1 MKYLILTFT
10 LLFSINSFADYKIT
24 FSNANISVPV
34 GSVYK
39 SYFNGF
45 ESPSH
50 PDFIMSNVDY
60 VSKTIIHGSEKNP
73 QEGES
78 FVKITATT
86 NTAQYGYIE
95 FIIPSNKSSFNV
107 SFYYIGQ
114 GGGSGGIPFSEF
126 FVYGVKNEDGSRINL
141 DSVSSSGNWLQ
152 YNRDL
157 SNTSIYKAY
166 GVMIKAGN
174 KYTDPAGE
182 LNSAID
188 ALEITFP

>member
-1 MKYLILTFT
+1 MKHLILVFT
-10 LLFSINSFADYKIT
+10 ILFSVNSFADYKII
-24 FSNANISVPV
+24 FSKSNISVPV

-39 SYFNGF
+39 SFFNGF
-45 ESPSH
+45 ESTSH
-50 PDFIMSNVDY
+50 PDFIISNVDY
-60 VSKTIIHGSEKNP
+60 VNKVNIHGTEKNP

-95 FIIPSNKSSFNV
+95 FIIPHNKSSFNV
-107 SFYYIGQ
+107 SFHYIGQ

-126 FVYGVKNEDGSRINL
+126 FVYGVKKEDDSRVNL
-141 DSVSSSGNWLQ
+141 DSVSSDGNWLQ
-152 YNRDL
+152 YNRDF
-157 SNTSIYKAY
+157 SNTSMYKAY

-174 KYTDPAGE
+174 KYSDPAGE
-182 LNSAID
+182 FNSAID

>member
-1 MKYLILTFT
+1 MKYLILVFT
-10 LLFSINSFADYKIT
+10 ILFSVNSFADYKII
-24 FSNANISVPV
+24 FSKSNISVPV

-39 SYFNGF
+39 SFFNGF
-45 ESPSH
+45 ESTSH
-50 PDFIMSNVDY
+50 PDFIISNVDY
-60 VSKTIIHGSEKNP
+60 VNKVNIHGTEKNP

-95 FIIPSNKSSFNV
+95 FIIPPNKSSFNV
-107 SFYYIGQ
+107 SFHYIGQ

-126 FVYGVKNEDGSRINL
+126 FVYGVKKEDDSRVNL
-141 DSVSSSGNWLQ
+141 DSVSSDGSWLQ
-152 YNRDL
+152 YNRDF
-157 SNTSIYKAY
+157 SNTSMYKAY

-174 KYTDPAGE
+174 KYSDPAGE
-182 LNSAID
+182 FNSAID